1 MAVKQEALWKNGY
14 VTGTKPL
21 TSVTNNA
28 VASDKMMNMS
38 AVFLIQMEFLIST
51 SAQQCG
57 LLARMFKEP

>member
-1 MAVKQEALWKNGY
+1 MTVKQEALWKNGY

-38 AVFLIQMEFLIST
+38 AVFLIQM
-51 SAQQCG
+51 
-57 LLARMFKEP
+57 